1 MKLNPQQVDE
11 IREITLDGKRFY
23 GRREL
28 AKKYNVSESTIKD
41 VVTYKSYNR

>member
-23 GRREL
+23 GRKKL
-28 AKKYNVSESTIKD
+28 AQKYNVSESTIKD
-41 VVTYKSYNR
+41 VVAYKSYI